1 MSKLTLWPRI
11 RPSPI
16 QSRNS
21 ESTSAS
27 VGAFFYHAVVDSM
40 DFGNDIRDMATRV
53 DELSVPVDG
62 LPVSDFDGTDFDYFV
77 QSWVISRGFEVQGYV
92 IFSVGQYAGPFVFSG
107 YHASNLVV
115 RSADSMRLD

>member
-1 MSKLTLWPRI
+1 
-11 RPSPI
+11 
-16 QSRNS
+16 
-21 ESTSAS
+21 
-27 VGAFFYHAVVDSM
+27 M

-53 DELSVPVDG
+53 DELSVPVDGLPVSVDG

>member
-1 MSKLTLWPRI
+1 
-11 RPSPI
+11 
-16 QSRNS
+16 
-21 ESTSAS
+21 
-27 VGAFFYHAVVDSM
+27 M
-40 DFGNDIRDMATRV
+40 DFGNDIRDMATKV